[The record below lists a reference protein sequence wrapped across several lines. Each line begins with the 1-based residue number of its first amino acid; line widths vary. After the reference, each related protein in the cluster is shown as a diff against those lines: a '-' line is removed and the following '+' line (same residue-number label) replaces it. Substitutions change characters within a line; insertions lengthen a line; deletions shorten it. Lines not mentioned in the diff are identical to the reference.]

1 MAHAGVK
8 KGVGQGGGDGGHQA
22 GPGFPEKGQ
31 GGFVR
36 HGAVF
41 NGVHAVFQGGPDAFR
56 AFHMGGHL
64 QSQGMGPVTG
74 GFDQGRLHLENTG
87 FSLPD
92 RIQHAAGD
100 HQFYEVRAGGSNLG
114 YKVRGLLRGVGHMGK
129 GTGHMA
135 TGNRNGHVAC
145 QNPGPNSL
153 SGVDGIPEPGI
164 KIQNAA
170 HGPDGGYAGAQL
182 LPGVA
187 RNQGHAQL
195 FGPGIGGYQLDGL
208 DGVGLLFLRFSAS
221 GKVNMEVDETR
232 KQILPL
238 QIDFREPFGD
248 GGVGHHTA
256 NLPVFHQY
264 GQPLLGGH
272 IPGAVQQIAVIKREF

>member
-22 GPGFPEKGQ
+22 GPGFPEKVQ
-31 GGFVR
+31 GVLVG

-41 NGVHAVFQGGPDAFR
+41 NGVHSVFQGGPNPFR

-74 GFDQGRLHLENTG
+74 RFDESRFHFKHTG
-87 FSLPD
+87 FSLTD
-92 RIQHAAGD
+92 RVQHAAGD

-114 YKVRGLLRGVGHMGK
+114 YIVRCLLRGVGHMGK

-135 TGNRNGHVAC
+135 AGNGNRHVAC
-145 QNPGPNSL
+145 QNPGAQGL
-153 SGVDGIPEPGI
+153 SGVDGVPEPGI

-170 HGPDGGYAGAQL
+170 HGPDGGYTGAQL
-182 LPGVA
+182 LPGKA
-187 RNQGHAQL
+187 CNQRHAQL

-208 DGVGLLFLRFSAS
+208 HGIGLLFLRLSAP
-221 GKVNMEVDETR
+221 GKVDMEVDKTR

-238 QIDFREPFGD
+238 QIDFGKALGD
-248 GGVGHHTA
+248 GGFGNDTPDF
-256 NLPVFHQY
+256 PVFHQY

-272 IPGAVQQIAVIKREF
+272 IPGAIQQIAVI